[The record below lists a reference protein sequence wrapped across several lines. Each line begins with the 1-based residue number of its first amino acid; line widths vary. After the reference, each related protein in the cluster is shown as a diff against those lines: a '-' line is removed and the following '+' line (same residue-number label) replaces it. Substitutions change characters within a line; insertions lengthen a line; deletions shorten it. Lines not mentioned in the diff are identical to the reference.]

1 MLIKAQASLTRFE
14 DHLRYHEQV
23 FRRYETEA
31 VQAFVSGLKAEY
43 RTPLRNKL
51 EGHGEWNWQAALDE
65 GYRMVEA
72 EKKSV
77 RRSARLMVGSS
88 QPS

>member
-1 MLIKAQASLTRFE
+1 MLIKAQTSLARFE

-23 FRRYETEA
+23 FRRYEAEA
-31 VQAFVSGLKAEY
+31 VRAFVSGLKAEY

-51 EGHGEWNWQAALDE
+51 EEHGEWSWQAALDE